1 MSERGDQPQGTI
13 GRFVG
18 GLREHDVSGLSA
30 EMAYRFLFAVFPF
43 SLFVAAL
50 GATVAGWLRIDD
62 PAGQIVAALGDNLP
76 AELATAIRA
85 ELERLLTTARTD
97 LVLIGAVAALWAA
110 TGGTNALTK
119 GIHRAYEV
127 EEQRPF
133 VLRYA
138 IAVGLT
144 ILGAIGMIAAFVTII
159 GGAMVTE
166 ELASTFG
173 LQQQAWVVLQ
183 WLRLPA
189 VLIVLIIA
197 VSILYRYASSVVVP
211 WRWIVV
217 GATVFAVGWLLA
229 TIALAFYATNVA
241 DYGATYGSLGGVIV
255 LMLWFYVTAAM
266 LVIGA
271 EVTAILARTYSPAQI
286 RRRGEELAAAE
297 SVEQATQG
305 VTQGARDVVGRGA
318 D

>member
-1 MSERGDQPQGTI
+1 MSRHDRQNGII
-13 GRFVG
+13 GRFIG
-18 GLREHDVSGLSA
+18 DLREHDVSGLSA

-50 GATVAGWLRIDD
+50 GAVVAGWLRIED

-76 AELATAIRA
+76 AELATAIRP

-97 LVLIGAVAALWAA
+97 LVLVGALVALWAA

-119 GIHRAYEV
+119 GIHRAYGV

-144 ILGAIGMIAAFVTII
+144 ILGAVGIIAAFVTII

-166 ELASTFG
+166 ELAATFG
-173 LQQQAWVVLQ
+173 LEQQAWVVLQ

-189 VLIVLIIA
+189 VLLVLVVA
-197 VSILYRYASSVVVP
+197 VSVLYRYASSVVVP
-211 WRWIVV
+211 WRWIVL
-217 GATVFAVGWLLA
+217 GATSFAVGWLLA

-255 LMLWFYVTAAM
+255 LMLWFYVTAAL

-271 EVTAILARTYSPAQI
+271 EVTATLARTYSPAEI
-286 RRRGEELAAAE
+286 RRRGEELAAAQG
-297 SVEQATQG
+297 VEQATRG
-305 VTQGARDVVGRGA
+305 VTQGARDVVGRVA